1 MGISKQLSGMLAMVL
16 AACPIAVLNA
26 AEIVPVETTGSSSRS
41 VLGSTVVPY
50 KEVTLSAQVPGVVK

>member
-50 KEVTLSAQVPGVVK
+50 NKAA